1 MATQVM
7 LTDPAARCPEVVSR
21 ANWLGP
27 DAYDD
32 AFAVLQQGAELT
44 VRRLAEMGVAMAH
57 GWGMDLRFVC
67 CVPSVALPTSPPSP
81 AEAEAEAE
89 PASLAAAAKAAV
101 AVAAA
106 ADEAAAA
113 RGPMDEL
120 HLHLQSADHYAVL
133 GVACDF
139 SAEEMRSAYRALS
152 LRLHPDRG
160 GDPAA
165 FARVATAHSCLTDA
179 GCRLGFHEGAD
190 LAGLGRASKGGLVD
204 ELERAYFPSRYPY
217 QPFGK

>member
-1 MATQVM
+1 MM
-7 LTDPAARCPEVVSR
+7 LADPAARCPEVVTKS
-21 ANWLGP
+21 NWLGP

-32 AFAVLQQGAELT
+32 AFAVTQQGGELT

-67 CVPSVALPTSPPSP
+67 CVPSYALPAPSP
-81 AEAEAEAE
+81 SSGDAVAEAPSRGE
-89 PASLAAAAKAAV
+89 AAKAMV
-101 AVAAA
+101 AAAA
-106 ADEAAAA
+106 ADEAAAVRA
-113 RGPMDEL
+113 ATDGAPHVR
-120 HLHLQSADHYAVL
+120 LQSADHYAVL

-139 SAEEMRSAYRALS
+139 SAEEMRRAYRALS

-165 FARVATAHSCLTDA
+165 FARVATAHECLMDEA
-179 GCRLGFHEGAD
+179 GCRRGFHEGAD
-190 LAGLGRASKGGLVD
+190 LAEIGRVAKGGLVD
-204 ELERAYFPSRYPY
+204 ELERSYFPARYPY